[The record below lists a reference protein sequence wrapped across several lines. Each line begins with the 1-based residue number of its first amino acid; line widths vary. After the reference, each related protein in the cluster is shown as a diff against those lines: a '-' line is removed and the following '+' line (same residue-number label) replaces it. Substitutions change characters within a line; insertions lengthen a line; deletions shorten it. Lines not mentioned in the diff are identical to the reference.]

1 MNEAVTIFDPN
12 APVLEA
18 VGFEVN
24 WMAMGIAA
32 CVLLVTAL
40 VLHRFLRRRLRASA
54 IDLASDALVRR
65 LRLDRASRRG
75 LRILMNHAEASV
87 SAGVLIL
94 NRTMLVGAAAAFR
107 ASEPKA
113 SALADVQKLMDRLG
127 VKPVRLRA

>member
-1 MNEAVTIFDPN
+1 MNDAVTIFDPN

-24 WMAMGIAA
+24 WMALGIAA
-32 CVLLVTAL
+32 AVLLLTAL
-40 VLHRFLRRRLRASA
+40 ALHRFLRRRLRASA
-54 IDLASDALVRR
+54 VDLASDALVRR

-75 LRILMNHAEASV
+75 LQALMNHAETSV

>member
-1 MNEAVTIFDPN
+1 MGDAITIFDPN

-24 WMAMGIAA
+24 WTAMGIAA
-32 CVLLVTAL
+32 VALLVTAL

-54 IDLASDALVRR
+54 VDLASDAMVRR
-65 LRLDRASRRG
+65 LRLDRGSRRG
-75 LRILMNHAEASV
+75 LQALMRHAAEPV
-87 SAGVLIL
+87 CAGVLIL

-113 SALADVQKLMDRLG
+113 SAVSDVQKLMDRLG

>member
-1 MNEAVTIFDPN
+1 MGDAITIFDPN

-24 WMAMGIAA
+24 WTAMGIAA
-32 CVLLVTAL
+32 VALLVTAL

-54 IDLASDALVRR
+54 VDLASDAMVRR
-65 LRLDRASRRG
+65 LRLDRGSRRG
-75 LRILMNHAEASV
+75 LQVLMSHVETPV
-87 SAGVLIL
+87 CAGVLVL

-107 ASEPKA
+107 AGKPKA
-113 SALADVQKLMDRLG
+113 STRADVQRLMDRLG